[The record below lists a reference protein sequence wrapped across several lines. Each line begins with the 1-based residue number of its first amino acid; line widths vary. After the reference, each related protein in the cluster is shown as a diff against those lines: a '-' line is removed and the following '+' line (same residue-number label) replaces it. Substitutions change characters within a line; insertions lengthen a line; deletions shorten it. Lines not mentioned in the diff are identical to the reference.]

1 MACRSIGTGTVLE
14 GLADFRI
21 MAYVFWPWSAKRH
34 NIDIEFFYF
43 GKNTG
48 LSRQWRPSRSS
59 GARCISGES
68 SLEKGTTIWSRSMK
82 NPVHRVKDESG
93 CGLKRLS
100 RRSGGL
106 GATIQISAKRSFTRL
121 SKVSVIRESKAV
133 PRRKPSGESSPI
145 SPIRCAAAQ
154 LNSDPKG
161 NESREKRLLRAENP
175 KVIKQPVLE
184 NAVPLTP

>member
-1 MACRSIGTGTVLE
+1 MQIHRYGYGIRGFGRFSDYGLRFLAMVSETAQHRYRVLLFWE
-14 GLADFRI
+14 KHGLKPTMEAFEI
-21 MAYVFWPWSAKRH
+21 KRRTL
-34 NIDIEFFYF
+34 Y
-43 GKNTG
+43 
-48 LSRQWRPSRSS
+48 QWRKQLREGNHNLESLNEKSR
-59 GARCISGES
+59 APR
-68 SLEKGTTIWSRSMK
+68 KG
-82 NPVHRVKDESG
+82 ESG

-133 PRRKPSGESSPI
+133 PSRKPSGESSPI